1 MFNLADKMCI
11 RDSDRA
17 ASKKSF
23 RSRMPE
29 MIAPE
34 SVHVAW
40 EKAARYFGV
49 KMVHAP
55 LRSDPVS
62 YTHLDVY
69 KRQVVEQERKG
80 RAKSV
85 EESIRELGLSREA
98 SKKLIKDF
106 KSGEI
111 KRYHLADIKMLSDLL
126 EALTPAQQKKA
137 IDLIVENRK
146 NFYQV
151 NKEELSLFVLG
162 SGQAGAYHIDLW
174 YRGLTR
180 TLDKMEK
187 MLRVDRDILSEAD
200 PEQKKQLKKYFKRT
214 GGKISEV
221 NTVL

>member
-1 MFNLADKMCI
+1 MNKNGKNLTIEDVKTLE
-11 RDSDRA
+11 DD
-17 ASKKSF
+17 
-23 RSRMPE
+23 
-29 MIAPE
+29 
-34 SVHVAW
+34 
-40 EKAARYFGV
+40 EKARLVEYCKSVFTDDAIKKTPAATKSVVLTREGSFQYR
-49 KMVHAP
+49 
-55 LRSDPVS
+55 L
-62 YTHLDVY
+62 
-69 KRQVVEQERKG
+69 VVEQERKR

-214 GGKISEV
+214 GGRISEV
-221 NTVL
+221 NTAL

>member
-1 MFNLADKMCI
+1 MNKNGKNLTIEDVKTLE
-11 RDSDRA
+11 DD
-17 ASKKSF
+17 
-23 RSRMPE
+23 
-29 MIAPE
+29 
-34 SVHVAW
+34 
-40 EKAARYFGV
+40 EKARLVEYCKSVFTDEAIKKTPAATKSVVLTREGSFQYR
-49 KMVHAP
+49 
-55 LRSDPVS
+55 L
-62 YTHLDVY
+62 
-69 KRQVVEQERKG
+69 VVEQERKG

>member
-1 MFNLADKMCI
+1 MNKNGKNLTIEDVKTLE
-11 RDSDRA
+11 DD
-17 ASKKSF
+17 
-23 RSRMPE
+23 
-29 MIAPE
+29 
-34 SVHVAW
+34 
-40 EKAARYFGV
+40 EKARLVEYCKSVFTDDAIKKTPAATKSVVLTREGSFQYR
-49 KMVHAP
+49 
-55 LRSDPVS
+55 L
-62 YTHLDVY
+62 
-69 KRQVVEQERKG
+69 VVEQERKR

>member
-1 MFNLADKMCI
+1 MNKNGKNLTIEDVKTLE
-11 RDSDRA
+11 DD
-17 ASKKSF
+17 
-23 RSRMPE
+23 
-29 MIAPE
+29 
-34 SVHVAW
+34 
-40 EKAARYFGV
+40 EKARLVEYCKSVFTDDAIKKTPAATKSVVLAREGSFQYR
-49 KMVHAP
+49 
-55 LRSDPVS
+55 L
-62 YTHLDVY
+62 
-69 KRQVVEQERKG
+69 VVEQERKG

-221 NTVL
+221 NTAL

>member
-1 MFNLADKMCI
+1 M
-11 RDSDRA
+11 
-17 ASKKSF
+17 SKYGKNF
-23 RSRMPE
+23 TIE
-29 MIAPE
+29 DVKTLE
-34 SVHVAW
+34 DD
-40 EKAARYFGV
+40 EKARLVEYCKSVFADDAIDKTAAVTKSIVLTREGNLKYRLV
-49 KMVHAP
+49 VEEEI
-55 LRSDPVS
+55 
-62 YTHLDVY
+62 
-69 KRQVVEQERKG
+69 KRQ
-80 RAKSV
+80 AKSV
-85 EESIRELGLSREA
+85 EESIKELGLSREA

-111 KRYHLADIKMLSDLL
+111 KRYHLVDIKLLSDLL

-137 IDLIVENRK
+137 IDLIIDNRK

-187 MLRVDRDILSEAD
+187 MLRVDSDTLSGTD
-200 PEQKKQLKKYFKRT
+200 PEQKKQLKKYFKRA
-214 GGKISEV
+214 GGRIGEV

>member
-1 MFNLADKMCI
+1 MNKNGKNLTIEDVKTLE
-11 RDSDRA
+11 DD
-17 ASKKSF
+17 
-23 RSRMPE
+23 
-29 MIAPE
+29 
-34 SVHVAW
+34 
-40 EKAARYFGV
+40 EKARLVEYCKSVFTDEAIKKTPAATKSVVLTREGSFQYR
-49 KMVHAP
+49 
-55 LRSDPVS
+55 L
-62 YTHLDVY
+62 
-69 KRQVVEQERKG
+69 VVEQERKR

>member
-1 MFNLADKMCI
+1 MNKNGKNLTIEDVKTLE
-11 RDSDRA
+11 DD
-17 ASKKSF
+17 
-23 RSRMPE
+23 
-29 MIAPE
+29 
-34 SVHVAW
+34 
-40 EKAARYFGV
+40 EKARLVEYCKSVFTDEAIKKTPAATKSVVLTREGSFQYR
-49 KMVHAP
+49 
-55 LRSDPVS
+55 L
-62 YTHLDVY
+62 
-69 KRQVVEQERKG
+69 VVEQERKR

-221 NTVL
+221 NTAL